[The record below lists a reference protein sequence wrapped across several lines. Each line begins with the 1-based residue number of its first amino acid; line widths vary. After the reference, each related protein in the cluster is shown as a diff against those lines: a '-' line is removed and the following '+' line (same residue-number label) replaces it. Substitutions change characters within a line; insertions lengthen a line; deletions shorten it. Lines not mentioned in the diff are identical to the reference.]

1 MAANFFSMNTKQVAP
16 IVASISPAI
25 SVMPP
30 LLIVGGLVALAI
42 WLVSDDDK
50 KNKPDIA
57 PVNAETENSR
67 KVAETTGFRQI
78 PAEISVKSVAV
89 PVSSAPKPF
98 FPPLSVPLVPVVAI
112 PKIVAQAPPP
122 PIKKKFV
129 TREAMATAFQR
140 GARALSRQDA
150 VAALKKLGFRKTA
163 AYAALSEDGRF
174 ASWLQFAP
182 DGIITW
188 KD

>member
-1 MAANFFSMNTKQVAP
+1 MNTKQVAP

-42 WLVSDDDK
+42 WLLSDDDK

-57 PVNAETENSR
+57 PVNSETENSR
-67 KVAETTGFRQI
+67 KVAETTAFRQI

-89 PVSSAPKPF
+89 PVSSAPKTF
-98 FPPLSVPLVPVVAI
+98 IPPLSVPPVPVVVAI
-112 PKIVAQAPPP
+112 PKIAAQAPPP

-150 VAALKKLGFRKTA
+150 VAALKNLGFRKTA

-174 ASWLQFAP
+174 APWLQFAP

-188 KD
+188 AD

>member
-1 MAANFFSMNTKQVAP
+1 MNTNQTTP
-16 IVASISPAI
+16 LITMPTPATTNI
-25 SVMPP
+25 APP
-30 LLIVGGLVALAI
+30 LLILGVIGFGIFWVLKRFLP
-42 WLVSDDDK
+42 DEDK
-50 KNKPDIA
+50 EKKPEA
-57 PVNAETENSR
+57 VPANAETESRR
-67 KVAETTGFRQI
+67 KVAETTAFRQI
-78 PAEISVKSVAV
+78 PAEISVKPAAV
-89 PVSSAPKPF
+89 PVSSAKPF
-98 FPPLSVPLVPVVAI
+98 IPPLSVPPVPVVVAI
-112 PKIVAQAPPP
+112 PKIVPQAPPP

-182 DGIITW
+182 DGTITW
-188 KD
+188 TD